1 MQKPSSILILLSL
14 FIFASI
20 FATGDVF
27 AKKKLPSG
35 NNTKKVTT
43 TTKKSST
50 ATKGVTVSVK
60 LNPDRRGIVATSS
73 NLEIASSVS
82 YSLTYTSRGVKE
94 GVGGSLTELSG
105 IQTRELL
112 FGTCSAGVCRYH
124 PSPKNAKFVVTTTLK
139 DGKKVSKVFRIK
151 V

>member
-1 MQKPSSILILLSL
+1 MQKTSSILILLSL

-27 AKKKLPSG
+27 AKKKLPGG

-43 TTKKSST
+43 TKKSSI

-60 LNPDRRGIVATSS
+60 LNPDRRGIVATFS

-82 YSLTYTSRGVKE
+82 YSLTYTSRGIKE

-105 IQTRELL
+105 TQTRELL

-124 PSPKNAKFVVTTTLK
+124 PSPKNAKFIVTTILK
-139 DGKKVSKVFRIK
+139 NGKKVSKVFRIK